1 MKQEKKID
9 IDMLYEDLRDYCF
22 EVLVDNTNSW
32 RGPIDGDEK
41 AVRARFAYIKGVSDA
56 VRFMDNMLMRGHN
69 IQHSPSQLLEVMAR
83 AKHSSEK

>member
-9 IDMLYEDLRDYCF
+9 IDMLYEELRAYCF

-32 RGPIDGDEK
+32 RGPIGGDEK

-56 VRFMDNMLMRGHN
+56 VRYMDNMLMYY
-69 IQHSPSQLLEVMAR
+69 
-83 AKHSSEK
+83 SEELSEEDTPDEEDD